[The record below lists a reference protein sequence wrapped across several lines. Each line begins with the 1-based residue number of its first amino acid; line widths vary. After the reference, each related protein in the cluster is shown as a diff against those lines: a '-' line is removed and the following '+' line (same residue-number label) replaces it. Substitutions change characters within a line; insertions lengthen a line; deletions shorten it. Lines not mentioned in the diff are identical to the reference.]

1 VNFWK
6 ARFRTIHLSLI
17 AARDENRV
25 TKCREL
31 SGEFVTDACPPQIFE
46 LSVFPS
52 VLVDQLGARLHCSKR
67 IFVMQATEDRLHKDE
82 RIRRQA
88 MTGF

>member
-1 VNFWK
+1 MCSAV
-6 ARFRTIHLSLI
+6 IHVVHDFVGFTTPTTASPGPTRANI
-17 AARDENRV
+17 RDATR
-25 TKCREL
+25 
-31 SGEFVTDACPPQIFE
+31 CPPQIFE

-82 RIRRQA
+82 RPPPSDD
-88 MTGF
+88 GFLAPG